1 MAPESTGLYAESLEI
16 IISLFLLCFLF
27 SPPLATFCL
36 FLSLISF
43 LYIISALLG
52 GEWVDS
58 LLVQKT
64 VSLQLRLLSNH
75 QVSTL
80 IQFFLYDNI

>member
-1 MAPESTGLYAESLEI
+1 MAKTKW
-16 IISLFLLCFLF
+16 
-27 SPPLATFCL
+27 
-36 FLSLISF
+36 
-43 LYIISALLG
+43 SACSYKAHVYRYTHLG

-58 LLVQKT
+58 LLIQET

-80 IQFFLYDNI
+80 IQFFLYNKIYDEIKANTSEFNKTNRKKDLKRRHNK